1 MKFLRYFSFAPRHVT
16 YQVSVQL
23 QVRCNCNVRMNTF
36 YTWKLYS
43 DIYWN
48 NSGTIA
54 LTVELMAWIKVTQYC
69 WHDCKEKTLEQ
80 WRNIGETEKV
90 MFLRYFSFAPRH
102 VTHQVAMQLQ
112 VQCNCNVRMNTF
124 YTWKVYSNIYWNN
137 LETIALTVELRAW
150 VKVIQ
155 YHWHNCKEK
164 MSEKWRNIGENR
176 KSEASQVFFICT

>member
-1 MKFLRYFSFAPRHVT
+1 
-16 YQVSVQL
+16 
-23 QVRCNCNVRMNTF
+23 MNTF

-43 DIYWN
+43 DINWN

-176 KSEASQVFFICT
+176 KSEASRVFFICT

>member
-1 MKFLRYFSFAPRHVT
+1 MSEKWRNIGETEKVKVLRYFSFAPRHVT

-43 DIYWN
+43 DINWN
-48 NSGTIA
+48 N
-54 LTVELMAWIKVTQYC
+54 
-69 WHDCKEKTLEQ
+69 
-80 WRNIGETEKV
+80 
-90 MFLRYFSFAPRH
+90 

-176 KSEASQVFFICT
+176 KSEASWVFFICT